1 MKKMKNILAILT
13 IGAVLFSCTE
23 DDIRIEHQLNSGSK
37 IVGFSKSLETV
48 SYFSDQGQVEL
59 DFPVSLIGSGNGGT
73 LSENIEITYEVD
85 LVNST
90 ATEGVEFDFA
100 DTSGKLTMQAGSSF
114 VGFPLKVNT
123 GSLNPTM
130 KTELLVNLTS
140 ATNNTVVGQ
149 QYQSLKIIFVGCQ
162 STVDGTY
169 TVTVQRADLAS
180 PSVFT
185 GETITPTAVNNFVT
199 RTSGNYAFGVLA
211 GSNQGY
217 DFIDICG
224 EITIP
229 QQNLAHIYSNLLQPI
244 SANNGLDGT
253 VVSNNEFNT
262 NYEIGFTG
270 NTVWRQYAATYI
282 RN

>member
-1 MKKMKNILAILT
+1 MKNMKNIIALLAI
-13 IGAVLFSCTE
+13 GSVLFSCTD
-23 DDIRIEHQLNSGSK
+23 DDIRVEHQLDSGSK

-48 SYFSDQGQVEL
+48 SYFSDEGQVTL
-59 DFPVSLIGSGNGGT
+59 DFPVSLIGSGNGQT
-73 LSENIEITYEVD
+73 LSSDIEVSYSVD
-85 LVNST
+85 IANST
-90 ATEGVEFDFA
+90 ATEGVEFEFA
-100 DTSGKLTMQAGSSF
+100 NTTGKLVIPAGGTF

-123 GSLNPTM
+123 GQLNPTA
-130 KTELLVNLTS
+130 KTELVVKLTD

-162 STVDGTY
+162 STVDGLY

-185 GETITPTAVNNFVT
+185 GETITPTAVNNFIT
-199 RTSGNYAFGVLA
+199 RTSGNYAFGVLQ
-211 GSNQGY
+211 GSTQGY
-217 DFIDICG
+217 NFIDICG

-229 QQNLAHIYSNLLQPI
+229 QQNLAGIYSNILQPI

-270 NTVWRQYAATYI
+270 NTIWRQFAATYI